1 MNSKREKETPWRRFD
16 RALRTVL
23 SVPKET
29 ILKEEEKRKRTRAK
43 RKQTR
48 KYT

>member
-1 MNSKREKETPWRRFD
+1 MNTKSLKENPWARLD

-29 ILKEEEKRKRTRAK
+29 ILEEEKKRKRTRAK

>member
-1 MNSKREKETPWRRFD
+1 MNTKSLKEKPWDRLD

-43 RKQTR
+43 RKKTR
-48 KYT
+48 KYA

>member
-1 MNSKREKETPWRRFD
+1 MNTKLPKETPWSRFD

-29 ILKEEEKRKRTRAK
+29 LLKEEEKRKRTRAK
-43 RKQTR
+43 RKQAR